1 MGDQQ
6 TPERTEE
13 ETRQCR
19 WPMGRAMESAGDRS
33 SATDHGSLAITERQP
48 DPFEAKGRPGLIQRA
63 FGHCRTAMGFIAV
76 FAASRETT
84 SRFSALIQNSY

>member
-6 TPERTEE
+6 TPEWTKE

-19 WPMGRAMESAGDRS
+19 WPMRRAMESAGDRS
-33 SATDHGSLAITERQP
+33 RATDHGSLAITEGQP
-48 DPFEAKGRPGLIQRA
+48 APFEANGRPGLIQRA
-63 FGHCRTAMGFIAV
+63 FSHCRTAMEFIAV

-84 SRFSALIQNSY
+84 SRFSALKQNSY

>member
-1 MGDQQ
+1 MGDLQ
-6 TPERTEE
+6 TPVWTEE

-19 WPMGRAMESAGDRS
+19 WPMRRAMESAGDLSR
-33 SATDHGSLAITERQP
+33 ATDHGSLAITERQP
-48 DPFEAKGRPGLIQRA
+48 DPFEANGRPGLIQRT